1 MEKSMS
7 WRLARGLEH
16 LRAQVNAKWP
26 NRSKNS
32 DGSVGDTSHSAR
44 VSDHN
49 PDGSGVVHAI
59 DITHD
64 PKGGFDSYAFA
75 DMLLAKQD
83 RRLKYVISNRRIGS
97 GPTGPAP
104 GVWRKYTGSNPHDH
118 HCHISIVSGSLADDV
133 SDWDIG
139 MAAGPAQMP
148 PSTYEPP
155 PPTLREGSNGETVKR
170 LQSALNA
177 KGAALKVDGDFGPAT
192 KAALK
197 KFQADRGLFQDGICG
212 PQSWKALK

>member
-1 MEKSMS
+1 MS
-7 WRLARGLEH
+7 WRLARGLEK
-16 LRAQVNAKWP
+16 LRTQVNAKWQG
-26 NRSKNS
+26 RSKDS

-44 VSDHN
+44 ASDHN
-49 PDGSGVVHAI
+49 PDVAGVVHAI

-97 GPTGPAP
+97 GPAGISP

-118 HCHISIVSGSLADDV
+118 HCHISIVSGALADDV
-133 SDWDIG
+133 SDWDIS

-148 PSTYEPP
+148 SYEPP
-155 PPTLREGSNGETVKR
+155 PPTLREGDSGETVKR
-170 LQSALNA
+170 LQTALNL
-177 KGAALKVDGDFGPAT
+177 KGASLKVDGDFATLT

-197 KFQADRGLFQDGICG
+197 KFQADRGLVADAICG
-212 PQSWKALK
+212 PQTWKVLK

>member
-1 MEKSMS
+1 MS

-26 NRSKNS
+26 SRSKES
-32 DGSVGDTSHSAR
+32 DGSIGDEHHSSR
-44 VSDHN
+44 LSDHN

-83 RRLKYVISNRRIGS
+83 LRLKYVISNRRIGS
-97 GPTGPAP
+97 GPAGPAP
-104 GVWRKYTGSNPHDH
+104 GAWRKYTGANPHDH
-118 HCHISIVSGSLADDV
+118 HCHVSIVSGSLADDV
-133 SDWDIG
+133 SDWDIN

-155 PPTLREGSNGETVKR
+155 PPTLREGSNGEPVKR
-170 LQSALNA
+170 LQTALNG
-177 KGAALKVDGDFGPAT
+177 KGASLKVDGDFGPMT

-197 KFQADRGLFQDGICG
+197 KFQTERGLVSDGICG
-212 PQSWKALK
+212 PQSWAALK